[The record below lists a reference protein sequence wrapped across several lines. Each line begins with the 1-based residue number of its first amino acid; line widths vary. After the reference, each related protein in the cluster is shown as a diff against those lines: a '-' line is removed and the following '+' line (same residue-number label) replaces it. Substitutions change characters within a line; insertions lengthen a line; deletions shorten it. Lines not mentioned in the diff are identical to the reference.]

1 MNTLSQAI
9 KAYNSNDY
17 ELALKLFE
25 KSAET
30 YGRKIVEFQIIKCK
44 EKLSTNS
51 YVSEDKKNSVC
62 DSSLD
67 IATQLLLSNVK
78 KLTLSESEKNSLKNK
93 WKSITGKKSENAE
106 IRKVELVPKDFPK
119 DLVLAPLPDHVND
132 FTWYKNRKK
141 SLGIKPVNKNIGL
154 SIIIPTFN
162 RSRILDITLA
172 CLVNQK
178 TNYPF
183 EVVVADDGSKENL
196 LTIVQ
201 KYEQKL
207 DIKYVRQKDYGYQ
220 LCAVRNLGLRT
231 AKYDFVSI
239 LDCDM
244 APQQLWVHSYL
255 TELLED
261 NDIVLIGPRKYV
273 DTHNITAEQFLN
285 DPYLI
290 ESLPETATNNNPSI
304 TSKGN
309 ISLDWRLEHFKK
321 TDNLRLCDSPF
332 RYFSCGN
339 VAFSKEW
346 LNKVGWFDEE
356 FNHWGGEDVEFG
368 YRLFA
373 KGCFFRVI
381 DGGMAYHQEPP
392 GKENETDREAGKSI
406 TLKIVKEKVPYIY
419 RKLLPIEDSHIHRIP
434 LVSIYIPAYNCA
446 NYIQRCVDSALNQT
460 VVDLEVCICNDGSTD
475 NTLEVINKLYGN
487 NPRVR
492 IMSKPNGG
500 IASASNAAVSF
511 AKGYYIG
518 QLDSDDYLEPDAVEL
533 CLKEFLK
540 DKTLA
545 CVYTTNRNV
554 NPDGSLIA
562 NGYNWPEF
570 SREKLTTAMIA
581 HHFRMF
587 TIRAWHLTDGFNEN
601 IENAVDYDMFL
612 KLSEVG
618 KFKHLNKICY
628 NRVLH
633 GDNTSIK
640 KLGIQKKN
648 HFVVVN
654 QSLNRQGIN
663 YYNYDKFDDL
673 DESRKYIFNKTAEYQ
688 EEMDIL
694 KDLKLIQNKDAKIAV
709 SIFYPNTL
717 NGLVKKLNNI
727 IEYNKN
733 IFVIILHVDKNHL
746 TPDIKKEI
754 LAFYHKHQVNI
765 LLNNDI
771 SYYTSNR
778 LIKTEAHLSNINKL
792 SQLNL
797 NCEYIIFD
805 NHDSLFVKNDSYAY
819 MKKYDVGM
827 NFSALTHDWIE
838 KINAHP
844 PFKKLIKTYFNDN
857 DLRSMNVKG
866 ASQGMFMKYALP
878 HELLT
883 IIKEVITSCQSIDS
897 VPEYNTEDIWFQFAL
912 LILEKKT
919 GHVFNKTSTLT
930 YMPWERKLQWTNEQ
944 IQSAKKGEN
953 IPVNKFIINS
963 ITL

>member
-587 TIRAWHLTDGFNEN
+587 TIRAWHLTDGFNEK

-654 QSLNRQGIN
+654 QSLNRQGIT
-663 YYNYDKFDDL
+663 YYNYDEFDDL

-688 EEMDIL
+688 EEIDIL
-694 KDLKLIQNKDAKIAV
+694 KDIKIIQNKDAKIAV

-733 IFVIILHVDKNHL
+733 IFVIVLHVDKNHL

-754 LAFYHKHQVNI
+754 LAFYH
-765 LLNNDI
+765 
-771 SYYTSNR
+771 
-778 LIKTEAHLSNINKL
+778 
-792 SQLNL
+792 
-797 NCEYIIFD
+797 
-805 NHDSLFVKNDSYAY
+805 
-819 MKKYDVGM
+819 
-827 NFSALTHDWIE
+827 
-838 KINAHP
+838 
-844 PFKKLIKTYFNDN
+844 
-857 DLRSMNVKG
+857 
-866 ASQGMFMKYALP
+866 
-878 HELLT
+878 
-883 IIKEVITSCQSIDS
+883 
-897 VPEYNTEDIWFQFAL
+897 
-912 LILEKKT
+912 
-919 GHVFNKTSTLT
+919 
-930 YMPWERKLQWTNEQ
+930 
-944 IQSAKKGEN
+944 
-953 IPVNKFIINS
+953 
-963 ITL
+963 

>member
-587 TIRAWHLTDGFNEN
+587 TIRAWHLTDGFNEK

-633 GDNTSIK
+633 GDN
-640 KLGIQKKN
+640 
-648 HFVVVN
+648 
-654 QSLNRQGIN
+654 
-663 YYNYDKFDDL
+663 
-673 DESRKYIFNKTAEYQ
+673 
-688 EEMDIL
+688 
-694 KDLKLIQNKDAKIAV
+694 
-709 SIFYPNTL
+709 
-717 NGLVKKLNNI
+717 
-727 IEYNKN
+727 
-733 IFVIILHVDKNHL
+733 
-746 TPDIKKEI
+746 
-754 LAFYHKHQVNI
+754 
-765 LLNNDI
+765 
-771 SYYTSNR
+771 
-778 LIKTEAHLSNINKL
+778 
-792 SQLNL
+792 
-797 NCEYIIFD
+797 
-805 NHDSLFVKNDSYAY
+805 
-819 MKKYDVGM
+819 
-827 NFSALTHDWIE
+827 
-838 KINAHP
+838 
-844 PFKKLIKTYFNDN
+844 
-857 DLRSMNVKG
+857 
-866 ASQGMFMKYALP
+866 
-878 HELLT
+878 
-883 IIKEVITSCQSIDS
+883 
-897 VPEYNTEDIWFQFAL
+897 
-912 LILEKKT
+912 
-919 GHVFNKTSTLT
+919 
-930 YMPWERKLQWTNEQ
+930 
-944 IQSAKKGEN
+944 
-953 IPVNKFIINS
+953 
-963 ITL
+963 

>member
-25 KSAET
+25 KSAEI

-460 VVDLEVCICNDGSTD
+460 VVDLEVCIYNDGSTD

-587 TIRAWHLTDGFNEN
+587 TIRAWHLTDGFNEK

-654 QSLNRQGIN
+654 QSLNRQGIT
-663 YYNYDKFDDL
+663 YYNYDEFDDL

-688 EEMDIL
+688 EEIDIL
-694 KDLKLIQNKDAKIAV
+694 KDIKIIQNKDAKIAV

-733 IFVIILHVDKNHL
+733 IFVIVLHVDKNHL

-857 DLRSMNVKG
+857 DLKSMNVKG
-866 ASQGMFMKYALP
+866 ASQGMFMTYALA

-944 IQSAKKGEN
+944 IESAKRGEN

>member
-587 TIRAWHLTDGFNEN
+587 TIRAWHLTDGFNEK

-640 KLGIQKKN
+640 NLDTQKKN

-654 QSLNRQGIN
+654 QSLN
-663 YYNYDKFDDL
+663 
-673 DESRKYIFNKTAEYQ
+673 
-688 EEMDIL
+688 
-694 KDLKLIQNKDAKIAV
+694 
-709 SIFYPNTL
+709 
-717 NGLVKKLNNI
+717 
-727 IEYNKN
+727 
-733 IFVIILHVDKNHL
+733 
-746 TPDIKKEI
+746 
-754 LAFYHKHQVNI
+754 
-765 LLNNDI
+765 
-771 SYYTSNR
+771 
-778 LIKTEAHLSNINKL
+778 
-792 SQLNL
+792 
-797 NCEYIIFD
+797 
-805 NHDSLFVKNDSYAY
+805 
-819 MKKYDVGM
+819 
-827 NFSALTHDWIE
+827 
-838 KINAHP
+838 
-844 PFKKLIKTYFNDN
+844 
-857 DLRSMNVKG
+857 
-866 ASQGMFMKYALP
+866 
-878 HELLT
+878 
-883 IIKEVITSCQSIDS
+883 
-897 VPEYNTEDIWFQFAL
+897 
-912 LILEKKT
+912 
-919 GHVFNKTSTLT
+919 
-930 YMPWERKLQWTNEQ
+930 
-944 IQSAKKGEN
+944 
-953 IPVNKFIINS
+953 
-963 ITL
+963 

>member
-717 NGLVKKLNNI
+717 NGLV
-727 IEYNKN
+727 
-733 IFVIILHVDKNHL
+733 
-746 TPDIKKEI
+746 
-754 LAFYHKHQVNI
+754 
-765 LLNNDI
+765 
-771 SYYTSNR
+771 
-778 LIKTEAHLSNINKL
+778 
-792 SQLNL
+792 
-797 NCEYIIFD
+797 
-805 NHDSLFVKNDSYAY
+805 
-819 MKKYDVGM
+819 
-827 NFSALTHDWIE
+827 
-838 KINAHP
+838 
-844 PFKKLIKTYFNDN
+844 
-857 DLRSMNVKG
+857 
-866 ASQGMFMKYALP
+866 
-878 HELLT
+878 
-883 IIKEVITSCQSIDS
+883 
-897 VPEYNTEDIWFQFAL
+897 
-912 LILEKKT
+912 
-919 GHVFNKTSTLT
+919 
-930 YMPWERKLQWTNEQ
+930 
-944 IQSAKKGEN
+944 
-953 IPVNKFIINS
+953 
-963 ITL
+963 

>member
-587 TIRAWHLTDGFNEN
+587 TIRAWHLTDGFNEK

-640 KLGIQKKN
+640 NLDTQKKN

-654 QSLNRQGIN
+654 QSLNRQ
-663 YYNYDKFDDL
+663 
-673 DESRKYIFNKTAEYQ
+673 R
-688 EEMDIL
+688 
-694 KDLKLIQNKDAKIAV
+694 V
-709 SIFYPNTL
+709 
-717 NGLVKKLNNI
+717 
-727 IEYNKN
+727 
-733 IFVIILHVDKNHL
+733 
-746 TPDIKKEI
+746 
-754 LAFYHKHQVNI
+754 
-765 LLNNDI
+765 
-771 SYYTSNR
+771 
-778 LIKTEAHLSNINKL
+778 
-792 SQLNL
+792 
-797 NCEYIIFD
+797 
-805 NHDSLFVKNDSYAY
+805 
-819 MKKYDVGM
+819 
-827 NFSALTHDWIE
+827 
-838 KINAHP
+838 
-844 PFKKLIKTYFNDN
+844 
-857 DLRSMNVKG
+857 
-866 ASQGMFMKYALP
+866 
-878 HELLT
+878 
-883 IIKEVITSCQSIDS
+883 
-897 VPEYNTEDIWFQFAL
+897 
-912 LILEKKT
+912 
-919 GHVFNKTSTLT
+919 
-930 YMPWERKLQWTNEQ
+930 
-944 IQSAKKGEN
+944 
-953 IPVNKFIINS
+953 
-963 ITL
+963 